1 MSAIHPHQLIFSDCE
16 FKNSYS
22 KSKIEQI
29 AQKALQYWTE
39 SVPKPDIALIS
50 NRENSAKLSI
60 LRDFF
65 EWTDF

>member
-1 MSAIHPHQLIFSDCE
+1 MSAIHPHQLIFSDGE

-29 AQKALQYWTE
+29 AKKAHQYWTK

-50 NRENSAKLSI
+50 N
-60 LRDFF
+60 
-65 EWTDF
+65 

>member
-1 MSAIHPHQLIFSDCE
+1 MSAIHPHQLIFSDGE

-29 AQKALQYWTE
+29 AKRAYQYWTA

-60 LRDFF
+60 LRDFL
-65 EWTDF
+65 EWTEF